1 MTNTKRGKKRD
12 YFVVI
17 LGLLLISMAM
27 NVFLSLEDNNYKDKV
42 SLSSVKNIEEIRNKN
57 DVNLSILDYAN
68 KDNKIKYIDLVIL
81 YKNFSD
87 ISKNITSLWE
97 EYSFYDKKS
106 INIFKQSKIDID
118 KTKLSNTDSRIE
130 VYLRSILEENKNFT
144 EEYFILEG
152 NVLEGFIEMQNMSKN
167 IKDFYNDF
175 YNEKLSDVEHEEKSK
190 KIIKKAY
197 WIDILKGINEINT
210 KYDEERFDYKENN

>member
-1 MTNTKRGKKRD
+1 MMNKKIGRTRD
-12 YFVVI
+12 YFAII
-17 LGLLLISMAM
+17 LGLLLISMVM
-27 NVFLSLEDNNYKDKV
+27 NIFLSLEESNYKNKV
-42 SLSSVKNIEEIRNKN
+42 WLSSIKNIEEIRNKN
-57 DVNLSILDYAN
+57 DINLDILDYAN
-68 KDNKIKYIDLVIL
+68 KEGKVKYIDLVIL

-87 ISKNITSLWE
+87 VSKNITSLWD

-106 INIFKQSKIDID
+106 INIFKESKIDID

-130 VYLRSILEENKNFT
+130 VYLRSILEGNNNFT

-152 NVLEGFIEMQNMSKN
+152 DVLESFSQMYNMSEN
-167 IKDFYNDF
+167 IKSFYNDF
-175 YNEKLSDVEHEEKSK
+175 YNENLNDVEHEEKRK

-210 KYDEERFDYKENN
+210 KYDEEKFDYKTNN